1 MKWKLR
7 DAVVVVTGASSGIG
21 RATALAFAKHGAS
34 VVLAARRE
42 SMLREVANQCQ
53 MFGGDAAVVP
63 MDVTDE
69 AAVETLGRRAIE
81 RFGRIDVWINNAG
94 VSLFS
99 RFEETPPDAFRRVI
113 ETNLFGYVY
122 GARIAL
128 RRFRDQGYGL
138 LINNA
143 SIVAEVSQPYT
154 SAYVDA
160 PRIRVCAAASYF

>member
-1 MKWKLR
+1 MPNVRWR
-7 DAVVVVTGASSGIG
+7 CGCRAHGCDRRSG
-21 RATALAFAKHGAS
+21 S
-34 VVLAARRE
+34 
-42 SMLREVANQCQ
+42 
-53 MFGGDAAVVP
+53 GDSRP
-63 MDVTDE
+63 QGHRTI
-69 AAVETLGRRAIE
+69 RPYRC
-81 RFGRIDVWINNAG
+81 RINNAG
-94 VSLFS
+94 ISLFS